1 MRKLGQELGVEAMSL
16 YNHVQ
21 NKDDVLSGAVDLV
34 TQEFDLAADE
44 RDWRAGLRRCA
55 ISVHDTLFRHGWVAG
70 LWWRS
75 GSGTPRMAYA
85 DAVLARFRE
94 AGFAKEVTYHAYHTF
109 EGYVVGFTLQQVNF
123 HMDEETLAEAA
134 EGFLRNFPKE
144 QYPDLWEHVQQHLEP
159 HDDGNSFELGLDLIL
174 DGFERLL
181 TLPAGRRKRPR
192 RP

>member
-1 MRKLGQELGVEAMSL
+1 MRKLGQQLGVEAMSL
-16 YNHVQ
+16 YNHVR

-34 TQEFDLAADE
+34 TEEFDLAADE
-44 RDWRAGLRRCA
+44 PDWRAGLRRCA

-85 DAVLARFRE
+85 DTVLARFRE
-94 AGFAKEVTYHAYHTF
+94 AGFP
-109 EGYVVGFTLQQVNF
+109 VNF

-181 TLPAGRRKRPR
+181 TRPAARRKRPR